1 MKGRKPVRRGI
12 GVLIAAFLVLAVVL
26 GALVFRKYE
35 EAKTPPPV
43 PAVRDD
49 AGYHPVVLFFAAE
62 SGDTLVREGRE
73 IAPCD
78 DEIEQCLEEILGE
91 LINGPVG
98 NLAPVLPVTGM
109 FNSVK
114 LEGSVAKVDFAQE
127 LLDALPA
134 GSSSEMMAAY
144 AIVNSLA
151 LNYPQ
156 VRLVQFT
163 LDGKPLQTL
172 KGHLDMRAPLAP
184 DFSLETSTDRPDTQK
199 GKKE

>member
-1 MKGRKPVRRGI
+1 MKVKQPVRRGV

-35 EAKTPPPV
+35 EAKAPV
-43 PAVRDD
+43 PAVREN
-49 AGYHPVVLFFAAE
+49 AGFHPVVLFFAAE
-62 SGDTLVREGRE
+62 SGDALVREGRE
-73 IAPCD
+73 IEPCD
-78 DEIEQCLEEILGE
+78 DVQDCLEEILGE
-91 LINGPVG
+91 LINGPVSD
-98 NLAPVLPVTGM
+98 LAPVLPVTGM
-109 FNSVK
+109 FNSVN
-114 LEGSVAKVDFAQE
+114 LEGNVARVDFARE
-127 LLDALPA
+127 LLEALPA

-184 DFSLETSTDRPDTQK
+184 DFSLEKSAGTPDKLK
-199 GKKE
+199 GNK